1 MEKILKMDN
10 TNGSGE
16 KVAVNG
22 SGEDVHHLNQDFDE
36 EEDEDDAWQQVGPKK
51 HHVETNVAS

>member
-1 MEKILKMDN
+1 MDN